1 MFTQPISFTKQAITS
16 IGRYC
21 LWLFVALLF
30 CGWSTALAQESQG
43 TVQKVRSLY
52 PSEWGVDRPAG
63 VAYATAFT
71 ELFLLQKNNPG
82 LPGGQGTQVVVIT
95 PHEHFVGAVSL
106 DFTVDNAINMAFD
119 DQSASLFLLNQA
131 QAQLAQIKLGADGLP
146 DPATLQHFAIERLG
160 LGNAQGLAIDATSRS
175 LFIVDSATARVIN
188 LTLDGDIGAA
198 DAPFSVIDLAAL
210 GVTDLRGIAVHPLN
224 HKLYVASPATQKL
237 YELTE
242 AGQLVTTY
250 DLSALALTD
259 PRGFV
264 FAPSADL
271 TDEPT
276 TTHLFLADS
285 RLIDTQARE
294 SGGVQLLA
302 IQATY
307 LPVAMQSAPSANGS
321 APIKNAAA
329 SPVTQA
335 AQVQR
340 NTDLLGEVLELGLE
354 VAACHVGRQQF
365 STRVASSADDAEEYS
380 PSEPVRVD
388 STDLEL
394 IEDGNS
400 HQVVGLRFTNVT
412 IPAGAII
419 LSATLTLATDEP
431 TSSVTTLLFAGEA
444 VGDAAPFTTT
454 VNNLS
459 SRSLTTTRV
468 HWQAVPAWHTI
479 GEEQQTPN
487 LAPLVQEVV
496 NRSDWSSG
504 QALAFIITGEG
515 KRVAKAFDSD
525 PTAAPR
531 LDITYVLLQ

>member
-1 MFTQPISFTKQAITS
+1 MFTQSISFTKQAITS

-63 VAYATAFT
+63 VAYSTAFT

-106 DFTVDNAINMAFD
+106 DFTVDNAINIAFD

-131 QAQLAQIKLGADGLP
+131 QAQLAQVKLGADGLP

-160 LGNAQGLAIDATSRS
+160 LGNAQGVAIDATSRS
-175 LFIVDSATARVIN
+175 LFILDSATARVIN

-198 DAPFSVIDLAAL
+198 DAPFAIIDLATL

-271 TDEPT
+271 TDPPT

-285 RLIDTQARE
+285 RLIDSQARE

-307 LPVAMQSAPSANGS
+307 LPVAMQSAPSVNRS
-321 APIKNAAA
+321 APIENAA
-329 SPVTQA
+329 SPVTEA

-340 NTDLLGEVLELGLE
+340 NTGLLGEVLELGLE
-354 VAACHVGRQQF
+354 VEACHVGRQQF
-365 STRVASSADDAEEYS
+365 SARVASSADDAEEYS
-380 PSEPVRVD
+380 PSEPVRID

-400 HQVVGLRFTNVT
+400 RQVVGMRFTNVT

-431 TSSVTTLLFAGEA
+431 ASSATTLIVAGEA
-444 VGDAAPFTTT
+444 IGDAAPFTTT
-454 VNNLS
+454 VHNLS
-459 SRSLTTTRV
+459 SRSLTATRV
-468 HWQAVPAWHTI
+468 HWQAVPAWNVA
-479 GEEQQTPN
+479 GEEQQSPS

-496 NRSDWSSG
+496 NRADWSSG
-504 QALAFIITGEG
+504 HALAFVITGEG
-515 KRVAKAFDSD
+515 KRVAKAFDGH

-531 LDITYVLLQ
+531 LDITYVLLP

>member
-1 MFTQPISFTKQAITS
+1 MFTQSISFTKQAITS

-63 VAYATAFT
+63 VAYSTAFT

-106 DFTVDNAINMAFD
+106 DFTVDNAINIAFD

-131 QAQLAQIKLGADGLP
+131 QAQLAQVKLGADGLP

-160 LGNAQGLAIDATSRS
+160 LGNAQGVAIDATSRS
-175 LFIVDSATARVIN
+175 LFILDSATARVIN

-198 DAPFSVIDLAAL
+198 DAPFAIIDLATL

-271 TDEPT
+271 TDAPT

-285 RLIDTQARE
+285 RLIDSQARE

-307 LPVAMQSAPSANGS
+307 LPVAMQSAPSVNRS
-321 APIKNAAA
+321 APIENAA
-329 SPVTQA
+329 SPVTEA

-340 NTDLLGEVLELGLE
+340 NTGLLGEVLELGLE
-354 VAACHVGRQQF
+354 VEACHVGRQQF
-365 STRVASSADDAEEYS
+365 SARVASSADDAEEYS
-380 PSEPVRVD
+380 PSEPVRID

-400 HQVVGLRFTNVT
+400 RQVVGMRFTNVT

-431 TSSVTTLLFAGEA
+431 ASSATTLIVAGEA
-444 VGDAAPFTTT
+444 IGDAAPFTTT
-454 VNNLS
+454 VHNLS
-459 SRSLTTTRV
+459 SRSLTATRV
-468 HWQAVPAWHTI
+468 HWQAVPAWNVA
-479 GEEQQTPN
+479 GEEQQSPS

-496 NRSDWSSG
+496 NRADWSSG
-504 QALAFIITGEG
+504 HALAFVITGEG
-515 KRVAKAFDSD
+515 KRVAKAFDGH

-531 LDITYVLLQ
+531 LDITYVLLP